1 MDPGRLNRSPAP
13 RSVVPGLVWPAV
25 PDAAG
30 AAVLAVLGQLENS
43 QWWSP
48 ARLQAAQDEQLAVV
62 LDHARRT
69 VPAYAGRLAGLDLAA
84 PALAAGAF
92 AAIPALT
99 RAQVQDAGSGLL
111 SSAIP
116 AGHGPRQAFPT
127 SGSTGRPLT
136 AYGTGLTQLVFGAI
150 NLRDHAWHRRDVRA
164 RFCAIRTKVPSATQ
178 DGWGGAAQAA
188 WQTGI
193 AATLPIDEPLDA
205 QLDWLVGQHA
215 AYLITHPSN
224 LAGLLALAA
233 RRGVAPT
240 GLREVLS
247 FGEVLAPDLR
257 EHCLKQWGA
266 PLTDRYTCEEAGYL
280 ALECPDV
287 PGVYHVQAE
296 HVRVEV
302 LDACG
307 NVCPHGVPGQV
318 TITTL
323 NNYAMPLVRYRI
335 GDFASTGPPC
345 ACGRGLPVLTR
356 IQGRARNLVRLPD
369 GTHHWPSFP
378 AEDWLAIA
386 PVRAFQLRQ
395 RAPDL
400 IVARVVVDPPLTTA
414 QRAALTDMLR
424 ARLRHPFRVE
434 FEPVD
439 AIGRQPG
446 GKFEDFVCEL
456 PPDGA

>member
-1 MDPGRLNRSPAP
+1 MDPGRLKRLPAARSA
-13 RSVVPGLVWPAV
+13 VPGLVWPAV

-30 AAVLAVLGQLENS
+30 AALLAVLGQLEHS

-48 ARLQAAQDEQLAVV
+48 AHLRAAQDEQLAAV
-62 LDHARRT
+62 LDHARRS
-69 VPAYAGRLAGLDLAA
+69 VPFYAERLAGLDLSA

-92 AAIPALT
+92 AAIPPLT
-99 RAQVQDAGSGLL
+99 RAQAQDAGAALL
-111 SSAIP
+111 SDAVP
-116 AGHGPRQAFPT
+116 AGHGARLAFPT
-127 SGSTGRPLT
+127 SGSTGQPLM
-136 AYGTGLTQLVFGAI
+136 AYGTGLTQLLFGAI

-164 RFCAIRTKVPSATQ
+164 RFCAIRTKVRAATQ

-188 WQTGI
+188 WQTGV

-205 QLDWLVGQHA
+205 QLDWLLGQHA

-224 LAGLLALAA
+224 LAGLLELAA
-233 RRGVAPT
+233 RRGVVPA
-240 GLREVLS
+240 GLREVLT
-247 FGEVLAPDLR
+247 FGEALAPELR
-257 EHCLKQWGA
+257 ERCRTQWGA

-302 LDACG
+302 LDARG
-307 NVCPHGVPGQV
+307 NVCPHAVPGHV
-318 TITTL
+318 TLTTL
-323 NNYAMPLVRYRI
+323 DNYAMPLLRYRI
-335 GDFASTGPPC
+335 GDFASTGPACP
-345 ACGRGLPVLTR
+345 CGRGLPVLTR

-369 GTHHWPSFP
+369 GTRHWPSFP

-400 IVARVVVDPPLTTA
+400 IVARVVVDPPLTAA
-414 QRAALTDMLR
+414 QRAALTAMLR

-434 FEPVD
+434 FEPVE

-456 PPDGA
+456 PPDDI